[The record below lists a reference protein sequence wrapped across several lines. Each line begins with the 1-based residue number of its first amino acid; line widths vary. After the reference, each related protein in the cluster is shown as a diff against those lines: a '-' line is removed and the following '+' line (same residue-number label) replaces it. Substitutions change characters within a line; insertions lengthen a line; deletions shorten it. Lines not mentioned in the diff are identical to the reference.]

1 MLSKSQGTML
11 VAAVHRTGRRS
22 VKELTPEAIALL
34 AEAKRDVANQDY
46 AGAEQK
52 YLEILKTN
60 EKNPAVLTD
69 LASIEV
75 NLNHADDAEKHIKAA
90 LELDPDNAYSLFVMG
105 RLRLMQGKNDEALEA
120 LSRAADINPEDAEI
134 QNNLGVAL
142 SEKGLRVPAEAAL
155 RKAVQ
160 IDPGC
165 ADAHANL
172 AFVYITQQPPLV
184 ELARW
189 HYEKALEAGHAHVAA
204 IEKLIAQSAGPN
216 SASTQ

>member
-1 MLSKSQGTML
+1 
-11 VAAVHRTGRRS
+11 
-22 VKELTPEAIALL
+22 
-34 AEAKRDVANQDY
+34 
-46 AGAEQK
+46 
-52 YLEILKTN
+52 
-60 EKNPAVLTD
+60 
-69 LASIEV
+69 V
-75 NLNHADDAEKHIKAA
+75 NLNHVADAEKNIKAA
-90 LELDPDNAYSLFVMG
+90 LVIEPDNDYSLFVLG
-105 RLRLMQGKNDEALEA
+105 RLKLAQGKYDEALDA
-120 LSRAADINPEDAEI
+120 LSRAAQINPEDAEI

-189 HYEKALEAGHAHVAA
+189 HYEKALAAGHPHNPA
-204 IEKLIAQSAGPN
+204 IEKLIEQTNNTSNTP
-216 SASTQ
+216 